1 MRKRIWAFL
10 VSICLVNLLI
20 FSTAAA
26 AEHPDIQKGIPM
38 SRKEIS
44 VVHYGKN
51 QISSVKSWGN
61 AYELCMDQ
69 IPVSAKDIKVKSS
82 NTKVVSVKKAD
93 RRSWCVPITAKKA
106 GQATIKVTAVYK
118 GKTISQSSKV
128 KVIAYKNPAEEIKIG
143 TKNYAGQ
150 FRDTAGKSSAA
161 IAKGKYTVSCKA
173 AKGWTLKE
181 ICLFSET
188 DTLKTPD
195 SESGDL
201 EMVTTV
207 KLKKIKNNT
216 KIYLN
221 ETKELQLVFYHKA
234 SKIEQSLVIDVK

>member
-44 VVHYGKN
+44 VVHY
-51 QISSVKSWGN
+51 
-61 AYELCMDQ
+61 
-69 IPVSAKDIKVKSS
+69 
-82 NTKVVSVKKAD
+82 
-93 RRSWCVPITAKKA
+93 
-106 GQATIKVTAVYK
+106 
-118 GKTISQSSKV
+118 
-128 KVIAYKNPAEEIKIG
+128 
-143 TKNYAGQ
+143 
-150 FRDTAGKSSAA
+150 
-161 IAKGKYTVSCKA
+161 
-173 AKGWTLKE
+173 
-181 ICLFSET
+181 
-188 DTLKTPD
+188 PD